1 MSSHFTETEIERLT
15 LEKENLLQPINY
27 FFRQLKSLDEFSDI
41 CSSMLSLQW
50 EFLKSGAYST
60 VEIFRTLRET
70 ASLLWEFNFSLAGGK
85 LCEAGKNALIAL
97 EKFALGLSLLLL
109 HTIRLLTILVAT
121 FFPHILILSLIITF
135 AYFTLPLL
143 GVSQIGALIL
153 GASLGTFGIIA
164 FMVGR
169 VEGRANAEAARKSIK
184 NIKQELAEYKLVS
197 EEIFEERRQIIE
209 AIRNACSNRNVSSN
223 NQYQFFQV
231 RTQSDNN
238 LRLKAEADEF
248 SENLHKLVN
257 NYPKFKA
264 DRARTER
271 GYIRALT
278 RELVEH
284 HAKTKQVAEFFLEQI
299 PNVRDHNTMTHSQQS
314 VNL

>member
-1 MSSHFTETEIERLT
+1 MTSHFTETEIERLR

-27 FFRQLKSLDEFSDI
+27 FFRQLKSLDEFADI

-50 EFLKSGAYST
+50 ELFKSGAYAT

-97 EKFALGLSLLLL
+97 EKFALALSLLLL

-121 FFPHILILSLIITF
+121 FFPHILILSLVITV

-143 GVSQIGALIL
+143 GVSQIGALVL
-153 GASLGTFGIIA
+153 GAFIGCCGIIA
-164 FMVGR
+164 FSVGR
-169 VEGRANAEAARKSIK
+169 GEGKLYAEAAGKSIK
-184 NIKQELAEYKLVS
+184 KEFDEYDKIS

-209 AIRNACSNRNVSSN
+209 AIKNACSNRNVSSN
-223 NQYQFFQV
+223 NQCQFFQV
-231 RTQSDNN
+231 RTPSGNN

-248 SENLHKLVN
+248 SQELHELVN

-271 GYIRALT
+271 GYIRKLT
-278 RELVEH
+278 RELEQH
-284 HAKTKQVAEFFLEQI
+284 HAKTKEAAEFFLGQI
-299 PNVRDHNTMTHSQQS
+299 QNVRDRNSMAYSS
-314 VNL
+314 NL

>member
-1 MSSHFTETEIERLT
+1 
-15 LEKENLLQPINY
+15 
-27 FFRQLKSLDEFSDI
+27 
-41 CSSMLSLQW
+41 MLSLQW

-169 VEGRANAEAARKSIK
+169 VEGKADAKAVGVTSNNFFGQSRTSIYTQILRDL
-184 NIKQELAEYKLVS
+184 NEYDTIS
-197 EEIFEERRQIIE
+197 EEIFAEREQIIA
-209 AIRNACSNRNVSSN
+209 AIKNAFDDQDQDDQEQNEKPNAR
-223 NQYQFFQV
+223 YQFFQESAM
-231 RTQSDNN
+231 TPQQQ
-238 LRLKAEADEF
+238 RLIVEAEEFMKGLTDLINGYPRLNAARAKAEP
-248 SENLHKLVN
+248 
-257 NYPKFKA
+257 NYLSNHIK
-264 DRARTER
+264 
-271 GYIRALT
+271 
-278 RELVEH
+278 ELMEH
-284 HAKTKQVAEFFLEQI
+284 HAKTKQVAEICLGFMTE
-299 PNVRDHNTMTHSQQS
+299 PSNVDANANS
-314 VNL
+314 LKLIC